1 MSHILI
7 VDDEPAIC
15 WALKKMLQDEGH
27 SVDTVSSAE
36 AGFEAAKLRAPNL
49 IVLDVRLPGVSGLDA
64 ISLFSEMIDNVP
76 IILITA
82 FGDLATAV
90 EAYQKRVTDYLTK
103 PFDLDR
109 AAEVIR
115 AALEPT
121 GRHVLA
127 PATRADGDGRVRFDH
142 VLVGHSPAMQEVF
155 KKIALAA
162 SSDVPVLITGESG
175 TGKELA
181 AAAIHIHSA
190 RREQPYI
197 PIALPALN
205 PSLIE
210 SELFGHV
217 KGAFT
222 GANERRE
229 GLFSLASGGTV
240 LLDEIGDLPLPQQVK
255 LLRVLEQGHF
265 TLVGDVRPKQCNVR
279 MIAATHQNLVQKVAS
294 NEFRQDLY
302 FRLAVFEI
310 HMPALRERTEDIP
323 ELCEHLLRRL
333 RYEHPEAAL
342 DAETLEELRR
352 RDWPGN
358 VRELRNTL
366 EHAALM
372 ARGGAIAKRH
382 LPSPQAVGVPAIDA
396 TRSLEALVQ
405 FWIRHELQTQSE
417 AGAPPAGG
425 LFDRFLSVVEPIFL
439 REGLE
444 ATKGNRSNAADLL
457 GMHRATLREK
467 LKRFGIGDEVPG
479 N

>member
-1 MSHILI
+1 MPHVLI

-15 WALKKMLQDEGH
+15 WALKKMLQAEGH
-27 SVDTVSSAE
+27 SADAVSSAE
-36 AGFEAAKLRAPNL
+36 AGIEAARLKKPNL
-49 IVLDVRLPGVSGLDA
+49 IVLDVRLPGISGLDA
-64 ISLFSEMIDNVP
+64 IEQFNAIIENVP

-90 EAYQKRVTDYLTK
+90 EAYQKKVTDYLTK

-109 AAEVIR
+109 AAELIR

-121 GRHVLA
+121 ERQIVA
-127 PATRADGDGRVRFDH
+127 PESRTGDENKVYFDH
-142 VLVGHSPAMQEVF
+142 VLVGRSAAMQEVF

-162 SSDVPVLITGESG
+162 QSDVPVLLTGESG

-181 AAAIHIHSA
+181 AAAIHIHSQ

-229 GLFSLASGGTV
+229 GLFSIAAGGSV
-240 LLDEIGDLPLPQQVK
+240 LLDEIGDLPLAQQVK

-265 TLVGDVRPKQCNVR
+265 TLVGDVRPKQCNAR
-279 MIAATHQNLVQKVAS
+279 IIAATHQNLVSKVA
-294 NEFRQDLY
+294 NGEFRQDLY

-310 HMPALRERTEDIP
+310 AMPALRDRVEDIP
-323 ELCEHLLRRL
+323 ELCQHLLRRL
-333 RYEHPEAAL
+333 HYPQPEAAL
-342 DAETLEELRR
+342 DAEAHEELKR

-372 ARGGAIAKRH
+372 ARGGAIGKRH
-382 LPSPQAVGVPAIDA
+382 LPDAQPAFLAQSDA
-396 TRSLEALVQ
+396 LPSLESMIQHWVRQ
-405 FWIRHELQTQSE
+405 DLQSNSNASSQPSE
-417 AGAPPAGG
+417 G
-425 LFDRFLSVVEPIFL
+425 LFDRFLAVVEPILL
-439 REGLE
+439 REGLD

-457 GMHRATLREK
+457 GIHRATLREK
-467 LKRFGIGDEVPG
+467 LKRYGIGEDG
-479 N
+479 TA

>member
-1 MSHILI
+1 MPHVLI

-15 WALKKMLQDEGH
+15 WALKKMLQAEGH
-27 SVDTVSSAE
+27 SVDAVSSAE
-36 AGFEAAKLRAPNL
+36 AGIAAAKRHVPNL
-49 IVLDVRLPGVSGLDA
+49 IVLDVRLPGMSGLDA
-64 ISLFSEMIDNVP
+64 ISEFLLLAGNVP

-82 FGDLATAV
+82 FGDLTTAV
-90 EAYQKRVTDYLTK
+90 EAYQKKVTDYLTK

-109 AAEVIR
+109 AAAVMR
-115 AALEPT
+115 AALEPSK
-121 GRHVLA
+121 RQIALPEA
-127 PATRADGDGRVRFDH
+127 RSEEGRVQFDH
-142 VLVGHSPAMQEVF
+142 VLVGHSAAMQEVF

-181 AAAIHIHSA
+181 AAAIHIYSA
-190 RREQPYI
+190 RRDQPYI

-222 GANERRE
+222 SANERRE
-229 GLFSLASGGTV
+229 GLFAIAAGGSV
-240 LLDEIGDLPLPQQVK
+240 LLDEIGDLPMPQQVK

-265 TLVGDVRPKQCNVR
+265 TLVGDVRPKQCVAR
-279 MIAATHQNLVQKVAS
+279 IIAATHQNLVNKVAS
-294 NEFRQDLY
+294 GDFRQDLY
-302 FRLAVFEI
+302 FRLAVFEL
-310 HMPALRERTEDIP
+310 HMPALRDRADDLP
-323 ELCEHLLRRL
+323 ELCQHLLRRL
-333 RYEHPEAAL
+333 RYQQPGAAL
-342 DAETLEELRR
+342 DADAIEELKR

-372 ARGGAIAKRH
+372 ARGGEIGKRH
-382 LPSPQAVGVPAIDA
+382 LPASQPAFVVA
-396 TRSLEALVQ
+396 THATPPLETLVQ
-405 FWIRHELQTQSE
+405 SWIRQELKAQSPS
-417 AGAPPAGG
+417 GMPPSEG
-425 LFDRFLSVVEPIFL
+425 LFDRFLAAVEPIFL

-444 ATKGNRSNAADLL
+444 ATKGNRSSAADLL

-467 LKRFGIGDEVPG
+467 LKRYGIGEEG
-479 N
+479 L

>member
-1 MSHILI
+1 MSHVLI

-15 WALKKMLQDEGH
+15 WALKKMLQAEGH
-27 SVDTVSSAE
+27 SVDAVSSAE
-36 AGFEAAKLRAPNL
+36 AGIEAAKATEPNL
-49 IVLDVRLPGVSGLDA
+49 IVLDVRLPGISGLDA
-64 ISLFSEMIDNVP
+64 IPQFTTLVHNVP

-82 FGDLATAV
+82 FGDLSTAV
-90 EAYQKRVTDYLTK
+90 EAYQKKATDYLTK

-115 AALEPT
+115 AALEPSE
-121 GRHVLA
+121 RQIVA
-127 PATRADGDGRVRFDH
+127 PESRLSSEGKVQFDH
-142 VLVGHSPAMQEVF
+142 VLVGHSSAMQEVF

-181 AAAIHIHSA
+181 AAAIHVHSV
-190 RREQPYI
+190 RREQPYL

-229 GLFSLASGGTV
+229 GLFSMAAGGSV

-265 TLVGDVRPKQCNVR
+265 TLVGDIRPKRCNAR
-279 MIAATHQNLVQKVAS
+279 IIAATHQNLVQKVS
-294 NEFRQDLY
+294 SGDFRQDLY

-310 HMPALRERTEDIP
+310 HMPALRDRTDDIP
-323 ELCEHLLRRL
+323 ELCEHLLRRMH
-333 RYEHPEAAL
+333 YQQPDAAV
-342 DAETLEELRR
+342 DAEALEELKR

-366 EHAALM
+366 EHAALL
-372 ARGGAIAKRH
+372 ARGGTIARRH
-382 LPSPQAVGVPAIDA
+382 LPAPQPAFLSPSDGQPP
-396 TRSLEALVQ
+396 LETLVQ
-405 FWIRHELQTQSE
+405 SWIHQELQCQSE
-417 AGAPPAGG
+417 SAAPPTDG
-425 LFDRFLSVVEPIFL
+425 LFDRFLAVVEPIFL

-444 ATKGNRSNAADLL
+444 ATKGNRSSAADLL

-467 LKRFGIGDEVPG
+467 MKRYGINDEG
-479 N
+479 AS

>member
-1 MSHILI
+1 MPHILI

-15 WALKKMLQDEGH
+15 WALKKMLQAEGH
-27 SVDTVSSAE
+27 SVDAVSSAE
-36 AGFEAAKLRAPNL
+36 AGIEAAKLKKPNL
-49 IVLDVRLPGVSGLDA
+49 VVLDVRLPGISGLDA
-64 ISLFSEMIDNVP
+64 IPQFSTIVENVP

-90 EAYQKRVTDYLTK
+90 EAYQKKVTDYLTK

-115 AALEPT
+115 AALAPT
-121 GRHVLA
+121 SRQIAA
-127 PATRADGDGRVRFDH
+127 PESRTNDVDKVQFDH
-142 VLVGHSPAMQEVF
+142 VLVGHSAAMQEVF

-162 SSDVPVLITGESG
+162 QSDVPVLLTGESG

-181 AAAIHIHSA
+181 AAAIHIHSL
-190 RREQPYI
+190 RREHPYI

-229 GLFSLASGGTV
+229 GLFSIAAEGTV
-240 LLDEIGDLPLPQQVK
+240 LLDEIGDLPLAQQVK

-265 TLVGDVRPKQCNVR
+265 TLVGDVRPKQCNAR
-279 MIAATHQNLVQKVAS
+279 IIAATHQDLVSKVAS
-294 NEFRQDLY
+294 GDFRQDLY

-310 HMPALRERTEDIP
+310 RMPALRDRVDDIP

-333 RYEHPEAAL
+333 HYQQPEAAV
-342 DAETLEELRR
+342 DAEALEELRR

-372 ARGGAIAKRH
+372 ARGGAITTRH
-382 LPSPQAVGVPAIDA
+382 LPASQPAFVAA
-396 TRSLEALVQ
+396 TESTPPLEALVQ
-405 FWIRHELQTQSE
+405 SWIRQELKVSSGSDALPTE
-417 AGAPPAGG
+417 G
-425 LFDRFLSVVEPIFL
+425 LFDRFLAVVEPIFL

-444 ATKGNRSNAADLL
+444 ATKGNRSSAADLL

-467 LKRFGIGDEVPG
+467 LKRYGIGEEGV
-479 N
+479 

>member
-1 MSHILI
+1 MPHVLI

-15 WALKKMLQDEGH
+15 WALKKMLQAEGH
-27 SVDTVSSAE
+27 SVDAVSSAE
-36 AGFEAAKLRAPNL
+36 AGVEAARAKSPNL
-49 IVLDVRLPGVSGLDA
+49 IVLDVRLPGMSGLDA
-64 ISLFSEMIDNVP
+64 IPQFTALIDNVP

-90 EAYQKRVTDYLTK
+90 EAYQKKVTDYLTK
-103 PFDLDR
+103 PFDLDH
-109 AAEVIR
+109 AAAVIR

-121 GRHVLA
+121 TRQIVA
-127 PATRADGDGRVRFDH
+127 PESRISNDGKVHFDH
-142 VLVGHSPAMQEVF
+142 VLVGHSAAMQEVF

-162 SSDVPVLITGESG
+162 SSDVPVLITGDSG

-181 AAAIHIHSA
+181 AAAIHIHSL

-197 PIALPALN
+197 PIALPSLN

-229 GLFSLASGGTV
+229 GLFSIAAGGSV

-265 TLVGDVRPKQCNVR
+265 NLVGDVRPKQCSAR
-279 MIAATHQNLVQKVAS
+279 IIAATHQNLVQKVS
-294 NEFRQDLY
+294 SGDFRPDLY

-310 HMPALRERTEDIP
+310 HMPRLRDRIEDIP
-323 ELCEHLLRRL
+323 ELCQHLLRRL
-333 RYEHPEAAL
+333 HYQHPEAAL
-342 DAETLEELRR
+342 DAEALEELKR

-366 EHAALM
+366 EHSALM
-372 ARGGAIAKRH
+372 ARGGIISRRH
-382 LPSPQAVGVPAIDA
+382 LPAPQPAFIPVTEPTVP
-396 TRSLEALVQ
+396 LETLVQ
-405 FWIRHELQTQSE
+405 SWIRQELQLQSISAE
-417 AGAPPAGG
+417 PTAEG
-425 LFDRFLSVVEPIFL
+425 LFDRFLTFVEPIFL
-439 REGLE
+439 RAGLE
-444 ATKGNRSNAADLL
+444 ATKGNRSGAADLL

-467 LKRFGIGDEVPG
+467 LKRYGIGDEGP
-479 N
+479 

>member
-1 MSHILI
+1 MPHVLI

-15 WALKKMLQDEGH
+15 WALKKMLQAEGH
-27 SVDTVSSAE
+27 SVDAVSSAE
-36 AGFEAAKLRAPNL
+36 AGIEAAKLKTPNL
-49 IVLDVRLPGVSGLDA
+49 VVLDVRLPGMSGLDA
-64 ISLFSEMIDNVP
+64 IPEFSTIAASVP

-82 FGDLATAV
+82 FGDLSTAV
-90 EAYQKRVTDYLTK
+90 EAYQKKVTDYLTK

-115 AALEPT
+115 AALAPT
-121 GRHVLA
+121 SRQIVA
-127 PATRADGDGRVRFDH
+127 PESRSNDSSTVQFDH
-142 VLVGHSPAMQEVF
+142 VLVGRSAAMQDVF

-162 SSDVPVLITGESG
+162 QSDVPVLLTGESG

-181 AAAIHIHSA
+181 AAAIHIHSL

-229 GLFSLASGGTV
+229 GLFSVAAGGTV
-240 LLDEIGDLPLPQQVK
+240 LLDEIGDLPLAQQVK

-265 TLVGDVRPKQCNVR
+265 TLVGDVRPKQCHAR
-279 MIAATHQNLVQKVAS
+279 IIAATHQDLVNKVAGG
-294 NEFRQDLY
+294 EFRQDLY

-310 HMPALRERTEDIP
+310 RMPALRERVEDIP
-323 ELCEHLLRRL
+323 ELCAHLLRRL
-333 RYEHPEAAL
+333 HYQQPEAAL
-342 DAETLEELRR
+342 DSEAIDELKQ

-372 ARGGAIAKRH
+372 ARGGSITKRH
-382 LPSPQAVGVPAIDA
+382 LPASQPAFMGAIESVPP
-396 TRSLEALVQ
+396 LETLVQ
-405 FWIRHELQTQSE
+405 NWIRHELQSP
-417 AGAPPAGG
+417 ADPDAPPTEG
-425 LFDRFLSVVEPIFL
+425 LLDRFLAVVEPIFL
-439 REGLE
+439 REGLD
-444 ATKGNRSNAADLL
+444 ATKGNRSSAADLL

-467 LKRFGIGDEVPG
+467 LKRYGIGEDS
-479 N
+479 

>member
-1 MSHILI
+1 MPHVLI

-15 WALKKMLQDEGH
+15 WALKKMLQAEGH
-27 SVDTVSSAE
+27 SVDAVSSAE
-36 AGFEAAKLRAPNL
+36 AGIEAAKLKKPNL
-49 IVLDVRLPGVSGLDA
+49 VVLDVRLPGMSGLDA
-64 ISLFSEMIDNVP
+64 IPEFSMIAESVP

-82 FGDLATAV
+82 FGDLSTAV
-90 EAYQKRVTDYLTK
+90 EAYQKKVTDYLTK

-115 AALEPT
+115 AALAPT
-121 GRHVLA
+121 TRQIVA
-127 PATRADGDGRVRFDH
+127 PESRSNEASTVQFDH
-142 VLVGHSPAMQEVF
+142 VLVGHSAAMQEVF

-162 SSDVPVLITGESG
+162 QSDVPVLLTGESG

-181 AAAIHIHSA
+181 AAAIHIHSS

-229 GLFSLASGGTV
+229 GLFSVAAGGTV
-240 LLDEIGDLPLPQQVK
+240 LLDEIGDLPLAQQVK

-265 TLVGDVRPKQCNVR
+265 TLVGDVRPKQCQAR
-279 MIAATHQNLVQKVAS
+279 IIAATHQDLVNKVACG
-294 NEFRQDLY
+294 EFRQDLY

-310 HMPALRERTEDIP
+310 RMPALRERVEDIP
-323 ELCEHLLRRL
+323 ELCAHLLRRL
-333 RYEHPEAAL
+333 HYQQPEAAL
-342 DAETLEELRR
+342 DAEAMDELKQ

-358 VRELRNTL
+358 VRELRNAL

-372 ARGGAIAKRH
+372 ARGGAITKRH
-382 LPSPQAVGVPAIDA
+382 LPASQPAFIGA
-396 TRSLEALVQ
+396 AESLPPLEALVQ
-405 FWIRHELQTQSE
+405 NWIRHELQSPATSD
-417 AGAPPAGG
+417 GPPMEG
-425 LFDRFLSVVEPIFL
+425 LLDRFLAVVEPILL

-444 ATKGNRSNAADLL
+444 VTKGNRSSAADLL

-467 LKRFGIGDEVPG
+467 LKRYGIGEDS
-479 N
+479 

>member
-1 MSHILI
+1 MPHILI

-15 WALKKMLQDEGH
+15 WALKKMLLAEGH
-27 SVDTVSSAE
+27 SVDAVSSAE
-36 AGFEAAKLRAPNL
+36 AGIEAARIKAPNL
-49 IVLDVRLPGVSGLDA
+49 VVLDVRLPGMSGLDA
-64 ISLFSEMIDNVP
+64 IPKFTALIENVP

-90 EAYQKRVTDYLTK
+90 EAYQKKVTDYLTK

-121 GRHVLA
+121 VRQIAV
-127 PATRADGDGRVRFDH
+127 PASRTNDDNKVQFDH
-142 VLVGHSPAMQEVF
+142 VLVGHSSAMQDVF

-162 SSDVPVLITGESG
+162 QSEVPVLLTGESG

-181 AAAIHIHSA
+181 AAAIHIHSL
-190 RREQPYI
+190 RREHPYI

-229 GLFSLASGGTV
+229 GLFSLAAGGSV
-240 LLDEIGDLPLPQQVK
+240 LLDEIGDLPLAQQVK

-265 TLVGDVRPKQCNVR
+265 TLVGDVRPKQCTAR
-279 MIAATHQNLVQKVAS
+279 IIAATHQNLVNKVAS
-294 NEFRQDLY
+294 GDFRQDLY

-310 HMPALRERTEDIP
+310 AMPSLRDRLEDIP
-323 ELCEHLLRRL
+323 ELCQHLLRRL
-333 RYEHPEAAL
+333 HYHQPEAAL
-342 DAETLEELRR
+342 DPEAIEELKR

-372 ARGGAIAKRH
+372 ARGGTITLRH
-382 LPSPQAVGVPAIDA
+382 LPAAQPAILA
-396 TRSLEALVQ
+396 AAES
-405 FWIRHELQTQSE
+405 
-417 AGAPPAGG
+417 APPLETLIQQWIHQELRSHDAGTPPSEG
-425 LFDRFLSVVEPIFL
+425 LFDRFLAVVEPIFL

-444 ATKGNRSNAADLL
+444 ATKGNRSSAADLL

-467 LKRFGIGDEVPG
+467 LKRYGIGDDGPA
-479 N
+479 

>member
-1 MSHILI
+1 MPHVLI

-15 WALKKMLQDEGH
+15 WALKKMLEAEGH
-27 SVDTVSSAE
+27 SVDAVSSAE
-36 AGFEAAKLRAPNL
+36 AGLESARRHAPNL
-49 IVLDVRLPGVSGLDA
+49 IVLDVRLPGQSGLEA
-64 ISLFSEMIDNVP
+64 IPQFEALVANVP

-90 EAYQKRVTDYLTK
+90 EAYQKKVADYLTK

-121 GRHVLA
+121 ERQIVA
-127 PATRADGDGRVRFDH
+127 PESRANSEGKVQFDH
-142 VLVGHSPAMQEVF
+142 VLVGHSQAMQDVF

-181 AAAIHIHSA
+181 AAAIHVHSL
-190 RREQPYI
+190 RRDQPYI
-197 PIALPALN
+197 PVALPALN

-229 GLFSLASGGTV
+229 GLFAIAAGGTV

-265 TLVGDVRPKQCNVR
+265 TLVGDVRPKQCQARIV
-279 MIAATHQNLVQKVAS
+279 AATHQNLVQKVAS
-294 NEFRQDLY
+294 GDFRQDLY
-302 FRLAVFEI
+302 FRLAVFQI
-310 HMPALRERTEDIP
+310 HMPALRDRVEDIP
-323 ELCEHLLRRL
+323 ALCEHLLRRL
-333 RYEHPEAAL
+333 HYQHPEAAL
-342 DAETLEELRR
+342 DADALDELKQRH
-352 RDWPGN
+352 WPGN
-358 VRELRNTL
+358 IRELRNTL
-366 EHAALM
+366 EHAALV
-372 ARGGAIAKRH
+372 ARGGTISRRH
-382 LPSPQAVGVPAIDA
+382 LPAPQAAFVAAAPE
-396 TRSLEALVQ
+396 SPPLQSLVQ
-405 FWIRHELQTQSE
+405 AWIRQELQSQS
-417 AGAPPAGG
+417 AADTPPAVG
-425 LFDRFLSVVEPIFL
+425 LFDRFLAVVEPVLL
-439 REGLE
+439 RESLE
-444 ATKGNRSNAADLL
+444 ATRGNRSSAADLL

-467 LKRFGIGDEVPG
+467 LKRYGISDEA

>member
-1 MSHILI
+1 MSHVLI

-15 WALKKMLQDEGH
+15 WALKKMLQAEGH
-27 SVDTVSSAE
+27 SVDAVSSAE
-36 AGFEAAKLRAPNL
+36 AGIEAARLNAPNL
-49 IVLDVRLPGVSGLDA
+49 IVLDVRLPGMSGLDA
-64 ISLFSEMIDNVP
+64 IPKFMELVENVP

-90 EAYQKRVTDYLTK
+90 EAYQKKVTDYLTK

-121 GRHVLA
+121 QRQIVA
-127 PATRADGDGRVRFDH
+127 PESRSGSDGSVHFDH
-142 VLVGHSPAMQEVF
+142 VLVGHSAAMQEVF
-155 KKIALAA
+155 KRIALAA
-162 SSDVPVLITGESG
+162 SSDVPVLITGDSG

-181 AAAIHIHSA
+181 AAAIHVHSA
-190 RREQPYI
+190 RRAQPYL
-197 PIALPALN
+197 PVALPALN

-229 GLFSLASGGTV
+229 GLFSVADGGTV

-265 TLVGDVRPKQCNVR
+265 TLVGDVRPKQCTAR
-279 MIAATHQNLVQKVAS
+279 IIAATHQNLAHKVGRG
-294 NEFRQDLY
+294 EFRQDLY

-310 HMPALRERTEDIP
+310 HIPALRDRTEDIP
-323 ELCEHLLRRL
+323 ELCQHLLRRL
-333 RYEHPEAAL
+333 SYQQPEAAL
-342 DAETLEELRR
+342 DAEAIEELKR

-366 EHAALM
+366 EHAALL

-382 LPSPQAVGVPAIDA
+382 LPAPQPAFLVTDA
-396 TRSLEALVQ
+396 TPSLETLVQ
-405 FWIRHELQTQSE
+405 SWIRQELKKQADSGTTFTE
-417 AGAPPAGG
+417 G
-425 LFDRFLSVVEPIFL
+425 LFDRFLAVVEPILL

-444 ATKGNRSNAADLL
+444 FTKGNRSSAADLL

-467 LKRFGIGDEVPG
+467 LKRYGIGDDS

>member
-1 MSHILI
+1 MSHVLI

-15 WALKKMLQDEGH
+15 WALKKLLQAEGH
-27 SVDTVSSAE
+27 SVDAVSSAE
-36 AGFEAAKLRAPNL
+36 AGFEAAKTNAPNL
-49 IVLDVRLPGVSGLDA
+49 IVLDVRLPGISGLDA
-64 ISLFSEMIDNVP
+64 IPQFTTMISNVP

-82 FGDLATAV
+82 FGDLTTAV
-90 EAYQKRVTDYLTK
+90 EAYQKKVTDYLTK

-115 AALEPT
+115 AAL
-121 GRHVLA
+121 A
-127 PATRADGDGRVRFDH
+127 PSERQIVAPESRSKADSKAQFDH
-142 VLVGHSPAMQEVF
+142 VLVGRSASMQDVF

-181 AAAIHIHSA
+181 AAAIHVHGA
-190 RREQPYI
+190 RRDEPYI
-197 PIALPALN
+197 PVALPALN

-229 GLFSLASGGTV
+229 GLFAIAEGGSV

-265 TLVGDVRPKQCNVR
+265 TLVGDIRPKRCNAR
-279 MIAATHQNLVQKVAS
+279 IIAATHQSLVQKVS
-294 NEFRQDLY
+294 SGEFRQDLY

-310 HMPALRERTEDIP
+310 HMPALRDRVEDIP

-333 RYEHPEAAL
+333 HYQQPDAAL
-342 DAETLEELRR
+342 DAEALDELKRR
-352 RDWPGN
+352 QWPGN

-366 EHAALM
+366 EHAALL
-372 ARGGAIAKRH
+372 ARGGTISRRH
-382 LPSPQAVGVPAIDA
+382 LPAPQPAFVASTDNSPP
-396 TRSLEALVQ
+396 LETLVQ
-405 FWIRHELQTQSE
+405 SWIRQELQTQS
-417 AGAPPAGG
+417 ASGAPPTEG
-425 LFDRFLSVVEPIFL
+425 LFDRFLAVVEPIFL

-444 ATKGNRSNAADLL
+444 ATRGNRSSAADLL

-467 LKRFGIGDEVPG
+467 MKRYGISDDNPS
-479 N
+479 

>member
-1 MSHILI
+1 MSHVLI

-15 WALKKMLQDEGH
+15 WALKKMLQAEGH

-36 AGFEAAKLRAPNL
+36 AGLEAATQHTPDL
-49 IVLDVRLPGVSGLDA
+49 IVLDVRLPGRSGLEA
-64 ISLFSEMIDNVP
+64 IPDFEALVANVP

-82 FGDLATAV
+82 FGDLTTAV
-90 EAYQKRVTDYLTK
+90 EAYQKKVTDYLTK

-115 AALEPT
+115 AAL
-121 GRHVLA
+121 A
-127 PATRADGDGRVRFDH
+127 PAERQVVTPELRTITERKFQFDH

-181 AAAIHIHSA
+181 AAAIHIHGS

-222 GANERRE
+222 GANELRE
-229 GLFSLASGGTV
+229 GLFSIAAGGSV
-240 LLDEIGDLPLPQQVK
+240 LLDEIGDLPMPQQVK
-255 LLRVLEQGHF
+255 LLRVLEQGHY
-265 TLVGDVRPKQCNVR
+265 TLVGDVRPKQCQAR
-279 MIAATHQNLVQKVAS
+279 ILAATHQNLAQKVAS
-294 NEFRQDLY
+294 GEFRQDLF

-310 HMPALRERTEDIP
+310 HLPALRDRTEDIA

-333 RYEHPEAAL
+333 HYQHPEAAL
-342 DAETLEELRR
+342 DRETVDELRG

-358 VRELRNTL
+358 IRELRNTL

-372 ARGGAIAKRH
+372 ARGGTISRRH
-382 LPSPQAVGVPAIDA
+382 LPAPQAAFVVSAAQHPP
-396 TRSLEALVQ
+396 LESLVQ
-405 FWIRHELQTQSE
+405 AWVRHELASQSHSE
-417 AGAPPAGG
+417 TPPTEG
-425 LFDRFLSVVEPIFL
+425 LFDRFLAVVEPVLL

-444 ATKGNRSNAADLL
+444 ATKGNRSSAADLL

-467 LKRFGIGDEVPG
+467 LKRYGISDEAF
-479 N
+479 

>member
-1 MSHILI
+1 MPHVLI

-15 WALKKMLQDEGH
+15 WALKKMLQAEGH
-27 SVDTVSSAE
+27 SVDAVSSAE
-36 AGFEAAKLRAPNL
+36 AGFAAAKLHVPNL
-49 IVLDVRLPGVSGLDA
+49 IVLDVRLPGISGLDA
-64 ISLFSEMIDNVP
+64 ISEYMSLVENVP

-90 EAYQKRVTDYLTK
+90 EAYQKKVTDYLTK

-109 AAEVIR
+109 AAAVMR
-115 AALEPT
+115 AALEPQKRQIALPEARS
-121 GRHVLA
+121 GEEGGVQ
-127 PATRADGDGRVRFDH
+127 FDH
-142 VLVGHSPAMQEVF
+142 VLVGHSAAMQEVF

-162 SSDVPVLITGESG
+162 SSEVPVLITGESG

-190 RREQPYI
+190 RRDQPYI

-229 GLFSLASGGTV
+229 GLFAIAAGGSV
-240 LLDEIGDLPLPQQVK
+240 LLDEIGDLPMPQQVK

-265 TLVGDVRPKQCNVR
+265 TLVGDVRPKQCIAR
-279 MIAATHQNLVQKVAS
+279 IIAATHQNLVNKVS
-294 NEFRQDLY
+294 SGDFRQDLY

-310 HMPALRERTEDIP
+310 HMPALRDRADDLP
-323 ELCEHLLRRL
+323 ELCQHLLRRL
-333 RYEHPEAAL
+333 HYQQPGAAL
-342 DAETLEELRR
+342 DVDAIEELKQ

-372 ARGGAIAKRH
+372 ARGGAIGKRH
-382 LPSPQAVGVPAIDA
+382 LPAAQPAFVVGTDA
-396 TRSLEALVQ
+396 TPPLETLVQ
-405 FWIRHELQTQSE
+405 SWIHQELKSQSHS
-417 AGAPPAGG
+417 GMPPSEG
-425 LFDRFLSVVEPIFL
+425 LFDRFLAAVEPIFL

-444 ATKGNRSNAADLL
+444 ATKGNRSSAADLL

-467 LKRFGIGDEVPG
+467 LKRYGIGEEG
-479 N
+479 L

>member
-1 MSHILI
+1 MPHVLI
-7 VDDEPAIC
+7 VDDEPSIC
-15 WALKKMLQDEGH
+15 WALKKLLEADGH
-27 SVDTVSSAE
+27 SVAAVSSAE
-36 AGFEAAKLRAPNL
+36 AGLEAARIRPPNL
-49 IVLDVRLPGVSGLDA
+49 IVLDVRLPGMSGLDA
-64 ISLFSEMIDNVP
+64 IPHFTSIIDNVP

-90 EAYQKRVTDYLTK
+90 EAYQKKVTDYLTK

-115 AALEPT
+115 GA
-121 GRHVLA
+121 LA
-127 PATRADGDGRVRFDH
+127 PSDRPIAMPETRAKDENQVQFDH
-142 VLVGHSPAMQEVF
+142 VLVGRSAAMQEVF

-162 SSDVPVLITGESG
+162 SSDVPVLLTGESG

-181 AAAIHIHSA
+181 AAAIHVHSP
-190 RREQPYI
+190 RHEQPYL

-229 GLFSLASGGTV
+229 GLFSIAANGTV
-240 LLDEIGDLPLPQQVK
+240 LLDEIGDLPLAHQVK

-265 TLVGDVRPKQCNVR
+265 TLVGDVRPKQCNAR
-279 MIAATHQNLVQKVAS
+279 IIAATHQNLVNKVATG
-294 NEFRQDLY
+294 EFRQDLY

-310 HMPALRERTEDIP
+310 HMPALRERLEDIP
-323 ELCEHLLRRL
+323 ELCAHLLRRL
-333 RYEHPEAAL
+333 HYQQPESAL
-342 DAETLEELRR
+342 DAEAIDELKR

-366 EHAALM
+366 EHAALI
-372 ARGGAIAKRH
+372 ARGGEITKRH
-382 LPSPQAVGVPAIDA
+382 LPAAQPATLTVAD
-396 TRSLEALVQ
+396 TLPSLESLVQ
-405 FWIRHELQTQSE
+405 SWIRTELQSPGNVGQPTE
-417 AGAPPAGG
+417 G
-425 LFDRFLSVVEPIFL
+425 LFDRFLAVVEPIFL

-444 ATKGNRSNAADLL
+444 ATKGNRSSAADLL

-467 LKRFGIGDEVPG
+467 LKRYGISDETS
-479 N
+479 

>member
-1 MSHILI
+1 MPHVLI

-15 WALKKMLQDEGH
+15 WALKKMLQAEGH
-27 SVDTVSSAE
+27 SVDAVSSAE
-36 AGFEAAKLRAPNL
+36 AGIEAAKQHPPNL
-49 IVLDVRLPGVSGLDA
+49 IVLDVRLPGISGLDA
-64 ISLFSEMIDNVP
+64 IAEFTTIVENVP

-90 EAYQKRVTDYLTK
+90 AAYQKKVTDYLTK

-109 AAEVIR
+109 AAEVIH
-115 AALEPT
+115 AALAPSKMQI
-121 GRHVLA
+121 VL
-127 PATRADGDGRVRFDH
+127 PGTSSGGGDGTVQFDH
-142 VLVGHSPAMQEVF
+142 VLVGHSAAMQEVF

-162 SSDVPVLITGESG
+162 GSDVPVLITGESG

-222 GANERRE
+222 GANDRRE
-229 GLFSLASGGTV
+229 GLFAIAEGGSV
-240 LLDEIGDLPLPQQVK
+240 LLDEIGDLPMPQQVK

-265 TLVGDVRPKQCNVR
+265 TMVGDVRPKQCSAR
-279 MIAATHQNLVQKVAS
+279 IIAATHQNLINKVAS
-294 NEFRQDLY
+294 GDFRQDLY

-310 HMPALRERTEDIP
+310 HMPALRDRTEDIP

-333 RYEHPEAAL
+333 HYQQPAAAL
-342 DAETLEELRR
+342 EADAIEELKR

-382 LPSPQAVGVPAIDA
+382 LPTVQPALSA
-396 TRSLEALVQ
+396 TEMTPPLETLVQ
-405 FWIRHELQTQSE
+405 VWIRQELQTR
-417 AGAPPAGG
+417 AGADSPPSEG
-425 LFDRFLSVVEPIFL
+425 LFDRFLIVVEPIFL
-439 REGLE
+439 REGLD

-467 LKRFGIGDEVPG
+467 LKRYGIGEEG
-479 N
+479 T